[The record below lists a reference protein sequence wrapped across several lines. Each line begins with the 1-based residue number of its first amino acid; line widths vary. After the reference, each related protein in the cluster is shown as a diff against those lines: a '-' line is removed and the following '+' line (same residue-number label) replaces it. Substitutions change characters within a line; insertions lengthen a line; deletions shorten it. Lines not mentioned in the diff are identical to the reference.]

1 MRASIKSATN
11 PKIKLAISLHQ
22 KKHREKAGM
31 FLVEGIRMVE
41 MAIRSGWKIEYGFYT
56 MEAARESRIESA
68 LLELDPVCN
77 MYEVS
82 TLLLQRIGETQT
94 PQGIVLVVKLEAVAV
109 ELKAIMGKESPL
121 LVALENVQDPGNV
134 GTIIRT
140 ADAVGADGVILLGN
154 SVDPFCSKAVRA
166 TMGSI
171 FHMPVITNLTKGDF
185 LRELDV
191 HGIPLYAAAIDMT
204 AGTFFHQD
212 FSKASAIIFGNEA
225 NGLSDDILARS
236 KSIYIPMQGHAESFN
251 VAVAAGIIMYEAFR
265 QRL

>member
-1 MRASIKSATN
+1 MRSSIKSATN

-22 KKHREKAGM
+22 KKHREKTGM
-31 FLVEGIRMVE
+31 FLVEGVRMVE
-41 MAIRSGWKIEYGFYT
+41 MAIRSGWEIQYGFYT
-56 MEAARESRIESA
+56 MEAAREARVESA

-82 TLLLQRIGETQT
+82 TLILQRISETQT
-94 PQGIVLVVKLEAVAV
+94 PQGIVLVVKLKDALAD
-109 ELKAIMGKESPL
+109 LKSIAGKERSL

-140 ADAVGADGVILLGN
+140 ADAVGADGVVLLGN

-171 FHMPVITNLTKGDF
+171 FHVPVVTDLSKGDF
-185 LRELDV
+185 LRELDA
-191 HGIPLYAAAIDMT
+191 HGIPLYAAAIDLT
-204 AGTFFHQD
+204 ADTFFHQD

-225 NGLSDDILARS
+225 NGLSDDILIRS
-236 KSIYIPMQGHAESFN
+236 KSIYIPMHGHAESFN
-251 VAVAAGIIMYEAFR
+251 VAVAAGIILYEAFR

>member
-1 MRASIKSATN
+1 MRSSIKSAAN

-41 MAIRSGWKIEYGFYT
+41 MAIRSGWEIEYGFFT
-56 MEAARESRIESA
+56 MEAARESRVAAA
-68 LLELDPVCN
+68 LLDLDPVCN

-94 PQGIVLVVKLEAVAV
+94 PQGIVLVVKFGATEVDMKTIL
-109 ELKAIMGKESPL
+109 GKEKPL
-121 LVALENVQDPGNV
+121 LVALESVQDPGNV

-140 ADAVGADGVILLGN
+140 ADAVGADGVVLLGN
-154 SVDPFCSKAVRA
+154 SVDPFCSKALRA

-171 FHMPVITNLTKGDF
+171 FHVPVITALTKGDF
-185 LRELDV
+185 LRELDAY
-191 HGIPLYAAAIDMT
+191 GIPLFAAAIDMS

-212 FSKASAIIFGNEA
+212 FSEASAIIFGNEA

>member
-1 MRASIKSATN
+1 MRASIKSAAN

-22 KKHREKAGM
+22 KKHREKSGM
-31 FLVEGIRMVE
+31 FLVEGVRMVE
-41 MAIRSGWKIEYGFYT
+41 MAIRSGWEIQYGFYT
-56 MEAARESRIESA
+56 MEAARESRVETA
-68 LLELDPVCN
+68 LLELDSVCN

-94 PQGIVLVVKLEAVAV
+94 PQGIVLVVKLENLAVDMKTLASR
-109 ELKAIMGKESPL
+109 ENAL

-140 ADAVGADGVILLGN
+140 ADAVGADGVILLGS

-171 FHMPVITNLTKGDF
+171 FHMPVISGLTKSDF
-185 LRELDV
+185 LRLLDAN
-191 HGIPLYAAAIDMT
+191 GIPLFAAALDLT
-204 AGTFFHQD
+204 ADTFFHKD
-212 FSKASAIIFGNEA
+212 FSKTSAIIFGNEA

-236 KSIYIPMQGHAESFN
+236 KKIYIPMHGHAESFN
-251 VAVAAGIIMYEAFR
+251 VAVAAGIILYEVLR

>member
-31 FLVEGIRMVE
+31 FMVEGIRMVE

-56 MEAARESRIESA
+56 MEAARESRVEAA
-68 LLELDPVCN
+68 LLDLDPVCS

-82 TLLLQRIGETQT
+82 TMLLQRISETQT
-94 PQGIVLVVKLEAVAV
+94 PQGIALVVNMENAAA
-109 ELKAIMGKESPL
+109 ELKNLLGKETSL

-140 ADAVGADGVILLGN
+140 ADAVGVDGVVLLGN

-171 FHMPVITNLTKGDF
+171 FHVPVITDLTKGDF

-191 HGIPLYAAAIDMT
+191 HGIPLFAAAIDMR
-204 AGTFFHQD
+204 ADTFFHQD
-212 FSKASAIIFGNEA
+212 FSKASALIFGNEA

-251 VAVAAGIIMYEAFR
+251 VAVAAGIILYEAFR